1 MSLKK
6 TILKKDEELS
16 TKCSQL
22 AGMLWPRTLGDESR
36 MIKFRRPKRWMSSP
50 RWEPIFR
57 HAKRLHGKISSRQS
71 EIPVVQKRDLT
82 LPG

>member
-22 AGMLWPRTLGDESR
+22 AGMLWRRTLGDESR
-36 MIKFRRPKRWMSSP
+36 MIKFRRPKR
-50 RWEPIFR
+50 
-57 HAKRLHGKISSRQS
+57 
-71 EIPVVQKRDLT
+71 
-82 LPG
+82 